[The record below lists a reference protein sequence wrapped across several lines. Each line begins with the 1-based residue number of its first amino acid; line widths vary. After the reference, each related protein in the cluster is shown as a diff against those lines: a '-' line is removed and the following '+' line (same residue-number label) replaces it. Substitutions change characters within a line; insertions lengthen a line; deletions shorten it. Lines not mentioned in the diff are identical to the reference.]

1 MSTSSFTRRALV
13 TGVTGYIGARLVP
26 ELLSAGWQVRVLS
39 RTASKLTGRPWLAD
53 VEVVEGDATNRDE
66 LTATMA
72 DVDVAYYLLHSMDG
86 AAQFAARD
94 REMAQSFSDVAADS
108 GVDRIVYLGGLHPND
123 PDLSDHLGS
132 RKEVGD
138 IFLAGSVPAT
148 VLQAAVILG
157 TGSASFEMLRH
168 LTERL
173 PAMVAPQWLLNR
185 IQPIAVADVL
195 RYLVGAAEMPATV
208 NRTFDI
214 GGPDVLTYRQMV
226 QRFAGLAGLPRRL
239 IVTLPVLTPRLAG
252 HWVKLVTP
260 VPTGLAKPLVDSLV
274 HEVICKER
282 DIAEFV
288 PDPAGGL
295 IGFDEGVRLALA
307 RADDYPGGRGSL
319 RVAGAPSD
327 AVEGDARW
335 AGRSSYTE
343 DQSSHVDASPAQ
355 VWDIVAGLGGDH
367 GWYSTDILWR
377 ARGVVDKLAGGP
389 GFRNS
394 RPEGQLQVG
403 DTLDCWRVEDIEP
416 GKRLLLRAETKLPGK
431 AWLEL
436 TVEAD
441 AESAVGGESGGAGRS
456 ARLSQRTVF
465 LPHGLAGHAYWGSM
479 LPGHLATF
487 ALMHRAMVRAA
498 EKSATEKSATEKSAT
513 EKSANAPAPA

>member
-1 MSTSSFTRRALV
+1 MSTSSSARRALV

-39 RTASKLTGRPWLAD
+39 RDASKLAGRPWLGD
-53 VEVVEGDATNRDE
+53 VEVVEGDATQRDD
-66 LTATMA
+66 LMAAMA

-86 AAQFAARD
+86 AADFAERD
-94 REMAQSFSDVAADS
+94 REMAQSFSDVAAES
-108 GVDRIVYLGGLHPND
+108 AADRLVYLGGLHPND
-123 PDLSDHLGS
+123 GELSDHLGS

-185 IQPIAVADVL
+185 IQPIAIADVL

-214 GGPDVLTYRQMV
+214 GGPDILTYRQMV
-226 QRFAGLAGLPRRL
+226 QRFAELAGLRRRL

-274 HEVICKER
+274 HEVICKEH

-288 PDPAGGL
+288 PDPVGGL
-295 IGFDEGVRLALA
+295 IGFDDGVRLALA
-307 RADDYPGGRGSL
+307 RSDDYPGSRDSVQ
-319 RVAGAPSD
+319 VAAVPSD
-327 AVEGDARW
+327 AVEGDASW
-335 AGRSSYTE
+335 AGQSSYTD
-343 DQSSHVDASPAQ
+343 DQSSHVNAPAEQ
-355 VWDIVAGLGGDH
+355 VWDIVAGLGGDN
-367 GWYSTDILWR
+367 G
-377 ARGVVDKLAGGP
+377 
-389 GFRNS
+389 
-394 RPEGQLQVG
+394 
-403 DTLDCWRVEDIEP
+403 
-416 GKRLLLRAETKLPGK
+416 
-431 AWLEL
+431 
-436 TVEAD
+436 
-441 AESAVGGESGGAGRS
+441 
-456 ARLSQRTVF
+456 
-465 LPHGLAGHAYWGSM
+465 
-479 LPGHLATF
+479 
-487 ALMHRAMVRAA
+487 
-498 EKSATEKSATEKSAT
+498 
-513 EKSANAPAPA
+513 

>member
-1 MSTSSFTRRALV
+1 MSTSSSARRALV

-26 ELLSAGWQVRVLS
+26 ELLAAGWQVRVLS
-39 RTASKLTGRPWLAD
+39 RDAAKLAGRPWLDD
-53 VEVVEGDATNRDE
+53 VEVVEGDATKRDE
-66 LTATMA
+66 LTAAMA

-86 AAQFAARD
+86 AADFAERD
-94 REMAQSFSDVAADS
+94 REMAQSFSDVAAES
-108 GVDRIVYLGGLHPND
+108 GVDRVAYLGGLHPND
-123 PDLSDHLGS
+123 TGLSDHLGS

-185 IQPIAVADVL
+185 IQPIAIADVL
-195 RYLVGAAEMPATV
+195 RYLVGAADMPATV

-226 QRFAGLAGLPRRL
+226 QRFAELAGLRRRL

-274 HEVICKER
+274 HEVICKEH

-307 RADDYPGGRGSL
+307 RADDYPGSRDSVQ
-319 RVAGAPSD
+319 VAAAPSD
-327 AVEGDARW
+327 AVEGDASW
-335 AGRSSYTE
+335 AGQSSYTD
-343 DQSSHVDASPAQ
+343 DQSSHVDASAAQ
-355 VWDIVAGLGGDH
+355 VWKVVAGLGGDN
-367 GWYSTDILWR
+367 GWYSPDILWR
-377 ARGVVDKLAGGP
+377 ARGLADKVVGGP
-389 GFRNS
+389 GFRSS
-394 RPEGQLQVG
+394 RPDGPLQVG
-403 DTLDCWRVEDIEP
+403 DTLDWWRVEDVEP
-416 GKRLLLRAETKLPGK
+416 GKRLLLRAETKMPGK

-436 TVEAD
+436 TVEPDGAAGETVKSD
-441 AESAVGGESGGAGRS
+441 GAGGATGGEGGAT
-456 ARLSQRTVF
+456 LNQRAVF

-487 ALMHRAMVRAA
+487 ALMHRGMVRAA
-498 EKSATEKSATEKSAT
+498 EEAAA
-513 EKSANAPAPA
+513 APAPA